1 MSNLRKTPF
10 PQQNVKPQS
19 PVGAH
24 FFFCLSNLN
33 NKNETHKG
41 GETLN

>member
-19 PVGAH
+19 PVGAR
-24 FFFCLSNLN
+24 FFFLSFQS
-33 NKNETHKG
+33 KQQK
-41 GETLN
+41 